1 MIAKGCLLTNLCFH
15 SIKSKQEQDKIMSTE
30 KNKPASISIFKK
42 TKSAEIK
49 RALNL
54 VKKAAAGDFEVRILD
69 IQDKGDLGE
78 LLYSINDLL
87 DRCDAYVRESKAA
100 LEYTSRNEY
109 YRKIIETGM
118 EGTFL
123 NSSKVVNSA
132 LETMEEKVE
141 SFTAVTNSFEG
152 NIADV
157 IDSIAAA
164 SEQLNAS
171 SLSMEKIAETTNKLS
186 NELNVEAKTATDNVQ
201 IASKAAEELSVS
213 TGEISKQIT
222 SATAKSNASL
232 QVAQKVENKVE
243 NLQQASEKISV
254 AVELIQKIAEQTN
267 LLALNATIEAARA
280 GEAGKGFAVV
290 ANEVKGLAN
299 ETSNATEEIT
309 ASVDQITHAIGD
321 AVEGI
326 RELSTQIDEIS
337 VANSAVSTAVEQQ
350 HQSTHQIN
358 NNIQKTTSS
367 TEKVSQDIQHVS
379 NSSKEA
385 QKGAHDVHHA
395 AEELASQM
403 HKLQESVKLYLLDAR
418 KVV

>member
-1 MIAKGCLLTNLCFH
+1 MIAMECLLTNLCFH

-42 TKSAEIK
+42 TKNAEIK

-171 SLSMEKIAETTNKLS
+171 SLSMEKIAKTTNKLS

-403 HKLQESVKLYLLDAR
+403 HKLQESVKLYLFDAR

>member
-1 MIAKGCLLTNLCFH
+1 
-15 SIKSKQEQDKIMSTE
+15 MSTE

>member
-1 MIAKGCLLTNLCFH
+1 
-15 SIKSKQEQDKIMSTE
+15 MSTE

-403 HKLQESVKLYLLDAR
+403 HKLQESVKLYLFDAR

>member
-350 HQSTHQIN
+350 HQSTQQIN

-403 HKLQESVKLYLLDAR
+403 HKLQESVKLYLFDAR

>member
-1 MIAKGCLLTNLCFH
+1 
-15 SIKSKQEQDKIMSTE
+15 MSTE

-42 TKSAEIK
+42 TKNAEIK

-171 SLSMEKIAETTNKLS
+171 SLSMEKIAKTTNKLS

-403 HKLQESVKLYLLDAR
+403 HKLQESVKLYLFDAR